1 MNKTIT
7 VLGSTGSIGRQALDV
22 VRNLNLTVTG
32 LCAQSNVAL
41 LEQQAREFNPRC
53 VAIGDVSLY
62 GSLKTALAD
71 TDIKVTAG
79 EDAIVELAA
88 QKTDV
93 VLDSIVGIAGLAAA
107 LSACEA
113 GNTLALANKE
123 ALVTGGKLVIDAA
136 KRNKVEIIPVDSEH
150 SAIFQC
156 LNGENRDR
164 IKKIILTASGGP
176 FFGKKAGELKC
187 ITPAQA
193 LKHPNWSMGRKISID
208 SATLM
213 NKGLE
218 LIEAMHLFSVG
229 VDKIDIHVH
238 RQSIIHSAVEF
249 EDGAVMAQLGSA
261 DMRIPIQYAVT
272 WPDRMPSPAKP
283 LSLFEVGAL
292 TFDRP
297 DIETFKCLDAAI
309 KAAELGG
316 LYPCAVNGANEE
328 AVALFLDEKI
338 SFLQIGELV
347 LKALELDLTKTDL
360 TISNVY
366 AVDKAARELV
376 LSSI

>member
-1 MNKTIT
+1 MNNNITI
-7 VLGSTGSIGRQALDV
+7 LGSTGSIGRQALDV
-22 VRNLNLTVTG
+22 ARNLNLKVTG
-32 LCAQSNVAL
+32 LCAQSSVAL
-41 LEQQAREFNPRC
+41 LEEQAREFNPRC
-53 VAIGDVSLY
+53 VAIGDSSLY
-62 GSLKTALAD
+62 TDLKTALAD

-79 EDAIVELAA
+79 EEAIVELAA

-123 ALVTGGKLVIDAA
+123 ALVTGGGLVTEAA
-136 KRNKVEIIPVDSEH
+136 KQNNIEIIPVDSEH

-176 FFGKKAGELKC
+176 FFGKTVEELKD

-229 VDKIDIHVH
+229 ADKIDIHVH

-249 EDGAVMAQLGSA
+249 EDGAVIAQLGST

-272 WPDRMPSPAKP
+272 WPDRLPSPAKP

-292 TFDRP
+292 TFERP
-297 DIETFKCLDAAI
+297 DAETFKCLGAAI
-309 KAAELGG
+309 KAAKLGG
-316 LYPCAVNGANEE
+316 LYPCAVNGANEQ
-328 AVALFLDEKI
+328 AVELFLDNKI
-338 SFLQIGELV
+338 SFLKIGELV
-347 LKALELDLTKTDL
+347 TKALELDLRRTEL

-366 AVDKAARELV
+366 AVDKMAREMV
-376 LSSI
+376 LSNI